1 MRCEALAAGRNGSA
15 VLMDGEAC
23 SRCRFEESRPRA
35 QCGGVFLKVSLTSSW
50 KCWVDSWIF
59 RSQIPGEVQAE
70 IEV

>member
-1 MRCEALAAGRNGSA
+1 
-15 VLMDGEAC
+15 MDREAC

-35 QCGGVFLKVSLTSSW
+35 QYGGVFLKVSLRSGW
-50 KCWVDSWIF
+50 KCWVASWIF